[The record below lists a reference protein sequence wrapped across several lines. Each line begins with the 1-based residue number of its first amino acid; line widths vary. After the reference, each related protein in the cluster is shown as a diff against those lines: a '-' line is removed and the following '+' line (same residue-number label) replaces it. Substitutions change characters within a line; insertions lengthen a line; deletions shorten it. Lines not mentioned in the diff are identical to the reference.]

1 MSRRK
6 DLHSFHIPVMG
17 TGYTV
22 DTPIKLAH
30 YGIDSVISIVD
41 HRLTERMREYHS
53 NLRKIPFEPIHERA
67 EDSRAR
73 RITAYLNLVD
83 DIVAQNF
90 KNLKESSFEK
100 ESEITKYFDLLPDS
114 SPLRQKYN
122 IMLRTGDEDAAVLGQ
137 QLREEITPGAIDVN
151 IMTKLDRVN
160 YAKKNEVLSNEFND
174 AHAALRGFGNSKLTS
189 SVVFS
194 AGMNPRLYGYAARFN
209 DFYPDESGNLKKKI
223 ILKVSDYRS
232 ALIQGK
238 FLAKKGLWIS
248 EFRIESGL
256 NCGGHAF
263 ATDGYLLGPI
273 LEEFKTNRN
282 ELTDTL
288 YELYASGLE
297 RAERTTVSEPPS
309 MRITVQGGVGTSHE
323 HKFLH
328 EYYDVDS
335 VGWGTPFL
343 LVPEIVNIDEKTLGV
358 LCDAQEKDLY
368 LSEVSPLGVPFNTVR
383 GNTAEI
389 EKQQRIDA
397 GKPGASCLKQH
408 LVFNTEFSKNPI
420 CTASRVYQKAKI
432 KELESQN
439 LEKKEFKKA
448 VSEVVEKMCLCVG
461 LSNPALISGEM
472 NTHLQS
478 QGVSVCPGPNIA
490 YFSKISSLK
499 EMVDHI
505 YGRIH
510 LMTRKDRPH
519 MFLNE
524 LKLYIDYLRSKIDRT
539 PKPLNDSQIK
549 YFDSFQ
555 NKLNEGI
562 TYYKHIA
569 GSVSAQWDDVV
580 SVFQNQLEELEEEL
594 NAIMA
599 GEDVKKPVLAE
610 SY

>member
-1 MSRRK
+1 MSSRTRV
-6 DLHSFHIPVMG
+6 HSFHIPVMG

-22 DTPIKLAH
+22 DTPIKVAH

-41 HRLTERMREYHS
+41 HRLVERMREYHS
-53 NLRKIPFEPIHERA
+53 NLRKIPFEPIPERA
-67 EDSRAR
+67 EDSRAQ
-73 RITAYLNLVD
+73 RITAYLDLVN
-83 DIVAQNF
+83 DIVRQNF
-90 KNLKESSFEK
+90 DRLKESSFDEG
-100 ESEITKYFDLLPDS
+100 SEITKYLDLLPDS
-114 SPLRQKYN
+114 SPLKQRYLS
-122 IMLRTGDEDAAVLGQ
+122 MLRMNGDDTSEIRRHIRNA
-137 QLREEITPGAIDVN
+137 ITPGAIDVN

-160 YAKKNEVLSNEFND
+160 YAKKNEALPTEFND
-174 AHAALRGFGNSKLTS
+174 AHAALRGFANSTLAS

-194 AGMNPRLYGYAARFN
+194 AGMNPRLYGYAAHFN
-209 DFYPDESGNLKKKI
+209 DFYPDERGYPRKKI

-273 LEEFKTNRN
+273 LEEFKTNRE

-288 YELYASGLE
+288 FELFAGGLQ
-297 RAERTTVSEPPS
+297 RAGRTVPVDPPPT
-309 MRITVQGGVGTSHE
+309 RITVQGGVGTASE
-323 HKFLH
+323 HNFLR

-343 LVPEIVNIDEKTLGV
+343 LVPDVVNIDEKTLRI
-358 LCDAQEKDLY
+358 LIDAKENDLY

-389 EKQQRIDA
+389 EKQRRIA
-397 GKPGASCLKQH
+397 EGKPGAPCLKQH
-408 LVFNTEFSKNPI
+408 LVFNTEFSRNPI
-420 CTASRVYQKAKI
+420 CTASRVYQNTKI

-439 LEKKEFKKA
+439 LDKSDLKKA
-448 VSEVVEKMCLCVG
+448 VGEIVEKMCLCVG
-461 LSNPALISGEM
+461 LSNPALITGSMEP
-472 NTHLQS
+472 HAQS

-490 YFSKISSLK
+490 FFSKISTLK

-505 YGRIH
+505 YGRFN
-510 LMTRKDRPH
+510 LMTRSDRPH

-524 LKLYIDYLRSKIDRT
+524 LRLYIDYLRSRIERS

-555 NKLNEGI
+555 STLNEGI
-562 TYYKHIA
+562 AYYRRLA
-569 GSVSAQWDDVV
+569 ENVSMQFDEIVHAVQ
-580 SVFQNQLEELEEEL
+580 QQLSALEEEL
-594 NAIMA
+594 NAIII
-599 GEDVKKPVLAE
+599 GEHAYVPVPVQ
-610 SY
+610 S

>member
-1 MSRRK
+1 MSPRTSN
-6 DLHSFHIPVMG
+6 HSFHIPVMG
-17 TGYTV
+17 TGYTI
-22 DTPIKLAH
+22 DTPIKIAH
-30 YGIDSVISIVD
+30 YGVDSVISIVD

-67 EDSRAR
+67 EDCRAR
-73 RITAYLNLVD
+73 RITAYLNLVG
-83 DIVAQNF
+83 DIVAVNF
-90 KNLKESSFEK
+90 RNLKESPFEPG
-100 ESEITKYFDLLPDS
+100 SEITRYFDLLPDS
-114 SPLRQKYN
+114 SHLKIKYN
-122 IMLRTGDEDAAVLGQ
+122 KMFRTNGEDPAVLGK

-160 YAKKNEVLSNEFND
+160 YAKKNEALSNEFND
-174 AHAALRGFGNSKLTS
+174 AHAALRGFGNSKLSS

-238 FLAKKGLWIS
+238 YLAKKGLWVS

-273 LEEFKTNRN
+273 LEEFRTNSN
-282 ELTDTL
+282 ELTETL
-288 YELYASGLE
+288 YELYASSLE
-297 RAERTTVSEPPS
+297 RDERTTVSEPPP
-309 MRITVQGGVGTSHE
+309 MRITVQGGVGTARE
-323 HKFLH
+323 HQFLR
-328 EYYDVDS
+328 EYYNVDS

-343 LVPEIVNIDEKTLGV
+343 LVPEIVNIDERTLQV

-383 GNTAEI
+383 GNTAEL
-389 EKQQRIDA
+389 EKQRRIEE
-397 GKPGASCLKQH
+397 GKPGAPCLKQH

-420 CTASRVYQKAKI
+420 CTASRVYQNAKI

-439 LEKKEFKKA
+439 LGKKELKKA

-461 LSNPALISGEM
+461 LSNPALITGDM
-472 NTHLQS
+472 NPHLQS

-490 YFSKISSLK
+490 YFSRIASLK

-505 YGRIH
+505 YGRIN
-510 LMTRKDRPH
+510 LMTRNDRPH
-519 MFLNE
+519 MFANE
-524 LKLYIDYLRSKIDRT
+524 LKLYIDYLRSRIERS
-539 PKPLNDSQIK
+539 PKPLNDSQMK
-549 YFDSFQ
+549 YFDAFQ

-562 TYYKHIA
+562 AYYKQLA
-569 GSVSAQWDDVV
+569 ANVSFQWDEFISAVQD
-580 SVFQNQLEELEEEL
+580 QLSELEAEL
-594 NAIMA
+594 NGIVIG
-599 GEDVKKPVLAE
+599 GEVFVPVRAD
-610 SY
+610 